1 MSPVNFDRVI
11 ESIPSFTSKEL
22 EQLQSTT
29 SYLLSNNGHTPNIS
43 KSESEVINAFSKRLE
58 AEGIRF
64 GFNHQMLKKIGGW
77 KSGVNEVV
85 KFVNFF
91 ESTSQITLKK
101 IERQV
106 LLRLLFKL
114 LIEDMKRIGM
124 AITPKTTI
132 NNMSRIPDIFDRSF
146 PGYLSS
152 GLAYFV
158 IKTNAKMYRSIER
171 KKAKGG
177 G

>member
-1 MSPVNFDRVI
+1 MSLVNFDQVI
-11 ESIPSFTSKEL
+11 ESMPSFTSKEL
-22 EQLQSTT
+22 EQLPSTT
-29 SYLLSNNGHTPNIS
+29 SYLLSGTGYTPNLS
-43 KSESEVINAFSKRLE
+43 KNESEVITALSKRLE

-77 KSGVNEVV
+77 KNGINEII

-91 ESTSQITLKK
+91 ESTSQINLKQ

-114 LIEDMKRIGM
+114 LIEDMKRIGI

-132 NNMSRIPDIFDRSF
+132 NNMNRIPDIFDRSF

-158 IKTNAKMYRSIER
+158 IKGGR
-171 KKAKGG
+171 KRVKGG

>member
-1 MSPVNFDRVI
+1 MSSVNFDQVI

-29 SYLLSNNGHTPNIS
+29 SYLLSNTGYTPNLS
-43 KSESEVINAFSKRLE
+43 KSETEVINALSKRLE

-64 GFNHQMLKKIGGW
+64 GFNHQMIKKIGGW
-77 KSGVNEVV
+77 KSGVNEVI
-85 KFVNFF
+85 KFVNYF
-91 ESTSQITLKK
+91 ESTSQIKLKQ

-114 LIEDMKRIGM
+114 LIDDMKRIGI
-124 AITPKTTI
+124 AITLKAI
-132 NNMSRIPDIFDRSF
+132 VNNMSRIPDVFDRSF

-158 IKTNAKMYRSIER
+158 IKTNGKKR
-171 KKAKGG
+171 KIDG
-177 G
+177 

>member
-1 MSPVNFDRVI
+1 MSLVNFDQVI

-22 EQLQSTT
+22 EQLQSTA
-29 SYLLSNNGHTPNIS
+29 SYLLSNNGYTPNLS
-43 KSESEVINAFSKRLE
+43 KNESEVINALSKRLE
-58 AEGIRF
+58 AEGIHF
-64 GFNHQMLKKIGGW
+64 GVNYKMLKKIGGW
-77 KSGVNEVV
+77 KSGINEVT
-85 KFVNFF
+85 KFITFF
-91 ESTSQITLKK
+91 ESTSQIKLKQ

-114 LIEDMKRIGM
+114 LIEDMKRIGI

-132 NNMSRIPDIFDRSF
+132 NNMSRIPAIFDRSF

-158 IKTNAKMYRSIER
+158 IKTNGKGR
-171 KKAKGG
+171 KKAKGRG
-177 G
+177 